1 MHGFSSHLG
10 YLTEEE
16 EAGSCL
22 PSVQLWNVRVLFTSG
37 ISDRRG
43 GGGII
48 MHGVFHLALP
58 VRHRGTVHPGIPS
71 MRRKNAGRMSI
82 VAQLEN
88 TGRVQEGIVG
98 GSVATKEGGGI
109 GSLILLK
116 QNVNFSK
123 LSRAL
128 NLMVPP

>member
-1 MHGFSSHLG
+1 MRVFSSHLG
-10 YLTEEE
+10 YLTGEE

-22 PSVQLWNVRVLFTSG
+22 PSVQLWNARVLLTSG

-58 VRHRGTVHPGIPS
+58 GRHRGTVHPGVPS
-71 MRRKNAGRMSI
+71 IRRKNAGRLSI

-88 TGRVQEGIVG
+88 TGRVQEGMVR
-98 GSVATKEGGGI
+98 GSVATKKCGGI

-116 QNVNFSK
+116 
-123 LSRAL
+123 
-128 NLMVPP
+128 